1 MSWVE
6 GRRRA
11 RLAGAPTEPLGA
23 GRQAIAAELVEA
35 LWPRKLRGD
44 GMATDWTTLA
54 TCGKMLASKGSV
66 YGQKWPS
73 PRAGEEGRRAI
84 LDHLLQAQES
94 ERSRLALELHDD
106 TIQVLCALLL
116 QVDGMI
122 PLAKRTGG
130 RRR

>member
-23 GRQAIAAELVEA
+23 GRQATAAWLVEA
-35 LWPRKLRGD
+35 LALQLRGD

-84 LDHLLQAQES
+84 LDHVLQAQES
-94 ERSRLALELHDD
+94 ERSKLALELHDD